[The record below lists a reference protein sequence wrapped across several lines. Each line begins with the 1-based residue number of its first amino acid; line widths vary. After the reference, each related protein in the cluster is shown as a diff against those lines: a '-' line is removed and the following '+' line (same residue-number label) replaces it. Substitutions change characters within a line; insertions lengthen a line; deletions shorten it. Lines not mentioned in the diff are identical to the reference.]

1 MFCAASCCARNPVWC
16 GLMMLCMFAK
26 CERRLFMIF
35 SRSFPSVDVRVIGL
49 YDVTSVGSLFG
60 LGMTV
65 IVDVLKAVGKWVWS
79 RMAL

>member
-1 MFCAASCCARNPVWC
+1 
-16 GLMMLCMFAK
+16 
-26 CERRLFMIF
+26 MIF